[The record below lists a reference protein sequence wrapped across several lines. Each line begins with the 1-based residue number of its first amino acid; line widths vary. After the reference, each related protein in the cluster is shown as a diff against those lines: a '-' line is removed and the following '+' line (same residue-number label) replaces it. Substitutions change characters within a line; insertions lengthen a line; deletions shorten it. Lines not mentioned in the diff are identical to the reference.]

1 MSQHHHKQNY
11 MWLNV
16 CDLTEKILLAKKTSK
31 EVDFS
36 DFIRTFVPSFCA
48 LLFYNAALRLGE
60 IAGVAVSG
68 VFTTLERVKFKYSVA
83 ILK

>member
-1 MSQHHHKQNY
+1 

-36 DFIRTFVPSFCA
+36 DFIRTFVLSFCA

-60 IAGVAVSG
+60 KQVWLYPE
-68 VFTTLERVKFKYSVA
+68 FLRLWSVLNLN
-83 ILK
+83 IVLQY